1 MGTKYYNIYITL
13 YTKYKPNR
21 KTVRP
26 STFFRGGVLV
36 QAGYGENGW
45 VHISGDSFIRPRR
58 TGAHSKNHCTSIRC
72 DLRTLQGQTHGQH
85 MTYQFACRAT
95 SDITIR
101 LVPDC
106 VPLSNN
112 DGLNSVMH
120 AVVQLLVL
128 LWCDVI
134 PKLLQDCT

>member
-1 MGTKYYNIYITL
+1 MH
-13 YTKYKPNR
+13 KPNR

-26 STFFRGGVLV
+26 STLFGGGVLV
-36 QAGYGENGW
+36 QEGYGENEW

-58 TGAHSKNHCTSIRC
+58 TGAHSTNHRTPIRY

-85 MTYQFACRAT
+85 VTYQFTHRAT

-106 VPLSNN
+106 VPLSSN

-120 AVVQLLVL
+120 TVVQLLAL

>member
-58 TGAHSKNHCTSIRC
+58 TGAHSTNHRTPIRY
-72 DLRTLQGQTHGQH
+72 DLRTLQCQTHGRQV
-85 MTYQFACRAT
+85 TYQVARQSI

-101 LVPDC
+101 LVP
-106 VPLSNN
+106 
-112 DGLNSVMH
+112 G
-120 AVVQLLVL
+120 
-128 LWCDVI
+128 
-134 PKLLQDCT
+134 